1 MINDKKIALI
11 IGISGQDGSYL
22 AHFLLKKDYNVYGS
36 SRDHKSHKFENL
48 KILKIAKFVKNK
60 INCKIELKKN
70 FNDPRSYRQNSDKLI
85 LTGFKPMF
93 SVQDAIE
100 EVKSAYISKRLKNSK
115 KFFTVSW
122 MKKLKIS

>member
-1 MINDKKIALI
+1 MTVSNLDEEKIDLKVDYFLPFFGLSSELGPIKEWELEIEKNLLSVDQSSLQTSARGI
-11 IGISGQDGSYL
+11 FAIGDIC
-22 AHFLLKKDYNVYGS
+22 DYPG
-36 SRDHKSHKFENL
+36 KL
-48 KILKIAKFVKNK
+48 
-60 INCKIELKKN
+60 
-70 FNDPRSYRQNSDKLI
+70 KLI